1 MSDPII
7 QKAQYESLRFFLE
20 EIGVNLF
27 FIQKDFSN
35 LYLSDGGM
43 KQTLFENYRYA
54 PLRQAAIR
62 VMEEMFSVYTYTD
75 SFDINAV
82 ILRLPECSFM
92 EAKDLPLLVAGPFSI
107 DSLSGERIQV
117 LQHTNHIG
125 ESTIPIMKQFLEA
138 IPVLPETIQ
147 LATVISRFFSRMFAV
162 EFRTTNPFVYQD
174 PSHVKNFTPD
184 ESYAVSITER
194 YKTENLLLAAV
205 QAGDLPEALKY
216 YDEFVAKRGMQE
228 RTLRKIL
235 NRQNYTI
242 ILNTILRK
250 AAENSGVHPLYIDYY
265 SSKFAFQI
273 NQATTVNYLTQLSRR
288 MVEEYTILV
297 KEKNISRYS
306 AKIRQIILYTDFHYP
321 EPLSLEYFAW
331 NLNVSKT
338 YLSHLFRQELG
349 VPLTEY
355 IRKVRMEKAAKLL
368 KTSSLTLEEV
378 AKSVGY
384 ANPNYFTLHF
394 KATYHITPKQFQKSS
409 CLRDSALGNITYC
422 QSPFFQ

>member
-1 MSDPII
+1 
-7 QKAQYESLRFFLE
+7 
-20 EIGVNLF
+20 
-27 FIQKDFSN
+27 
-35 LYLSDGGM
+35 
-43 KQTLFENYRYA
+43 
-54 PLRQAAIR
+54 
-62 VMEEMFSVYTYTD
+62 
-75 SFDINAV
+75 
-82 ILRLPECSFM
+82 
-92 EAKDLPLLVAGPFSI
+92 
-107 DSLSGERIQV
+107 
-117 LQHTNHIG
+117 
-125 ESTIPIMKQFLEA
+125 
-138 IPVLPETIQ
+138 
-147 LATVISRFFSRMFAV
+147 
-162 EFRTTNPFVYQD
+162 
-174 PSHVKNFTPD
+174 
-184 ESYAVSITER
+184 
-194 YKTENLLLAAV
+194 
-205 QAGDLPEALKY
+205 
-216 YDEFVAKRGMQE
+216 MQE

-250 AAENSGVHPLYIDYY
+250 TAENSGVHPLYIDYY

-288 MVEEYTILV
+288 MVEEYTLLV

-306 AKIRQIILYTDFHYP
+306 AKIRKIILYTDFHYP

-378 AKSVGY
+378 AKSVGH

-394 KATYHITPKQFQKSS
+394 KATYHITPKQFQKTAVS
-409 CLRDSALGNITYC
+409 G
-422 QSPFFQ
+422 FQPPTT

>member
-1 MSDPII
+1 M
-7 QKAQYESLRFFLE
+7 
-20 EIGVNLF
+20 GVNLF

-43 KQTLFENYRYA
+43 KQTLFENYQYTS
-54 PLRQAAIR
+54 LRQAAMR
-62 VMEEMFSVYTYTD
+62 VMEEIFSVYIYTD

-92 EAKDLPLLVAGPFSI
+92 ETRDLPLLVAGPFSI
-107 DSLSGERIQV
+107 DSLSGERIHI
-117 LQHTNHIG
+117 LQHTNHIS
-125 ESTIPIMKQFLEA
+125 ESMVPIMKQFLEA

-147 LATVISRFFSRMFAV
+147 LVTIISRFFSRMFAV
-162 EFRTTNPFVYQD
+162 EFYMTSSFVYQE
-174 PSHVKNFTPD
+174 PSQVKNFTPD
-184 ESYAVSITER
+184 ESYAVSIIER
-194 YKTENLLLAAV
+194 YKAENLFLAAV
-205 QAGDLPEALKY
+205 QAGDVPEALKY

-288 MVEEYTILV
+288 MVEEYTLLV

-306 AKIRQIILYTDFHYP
+306 AKIRKIILYTDFHYP

-355 IRKVRMEKAAKLL
+355 IRKVRMEKATKLL

-394 KATYHITPKQFQKSS
+394 KATYHITPKQFQKTAVS
-409 CLRDSALGNITYC
+409 G
-422 QSPFFQ
+422 FQPPTT